1 MDINVSALLVL
12 GNFIVL
18 VAGLLGGYFVVRS
31 SMAKGA
37 AELQDRVRQTLL
49 DENQVLQDRL
59 KRVEEICKSDREAL
73 EKKLARVEGVLAT
86 LKYTLKD
93 RRKLRLEVKDDF
105 VTLTDERTG
114 AEITVPIRPSGQLEK
129 EEKEA

>member
-37 AELQDRVRQTLL
+37 AVLQDRVRQTLL
-49 DENQVLQDRL
+49 DENQILQDRL
-59 KRVEEICKSDREAL
+59 KRVEEECASSRTML
-73 EKKLARVEGVLAT
+73 EKKIARLQDLLAT

-114 AEITVPIRPSGQLEK
+114 AEITVPIHTGTLEK
-129 EEKEA
+129 EGKEN